1 MLIIFRFISLFHFQ
15 THFCVFSNFNCFIH
29 ADMIV
34 EVCQK
39 RDAEKFLSLPEKLYR
54 KDPSWIAVLEDDM
67 EAVFDPARNHR
78 FQQGECCRWLAVNG
92 KGGLALTMTDN
103 TPASP
108 NGKAIIWVVSG
119 SWYSSY
125 GQRPGPEKLKI
136 LLDRGYRV
144 FEVMHGSQPRYNI
157 EEALADVQRAV
168 RYIRFHAEDYGID
181 PNHIGISGASAG
193 GHLSL
198 LIGLMDGKGNP
209 NAKDPIDRE
218 SAKVQA
224 VAVFYPPTDFG
235 NWGGFKDLVLQKQA
249 LQQFGVLNA
258 FNFRDWDAKKNM
270 YVSVSN
276 ADSIRLR
283 AAGISPVTYVSPD
296 DPPVFMYHGT
306 ADKTVPLQ
314 QSQEMLEKLKAAGIH
329 AELKIKENAD
339 HGWRGQ
345 WEELGWFADW
355 FDKYLK

>member
-1 MLIIFRFISLFHFQ
+1 MKKLLFCLLLAGAAMQ
-15 THFCVFSNFNCFIH
+15 LH
-29 ADMIV
+29 AQSAIANAPH
-34 EVCQK
+34 EI
-39 RDAEKFLSLPEKLYR
+39 LYGR
-54 KDPSWIAVLEDDM
+54 KDGM
-67 EAVFDPARNHR
+67 
-78 FQQGECCRWLAVNG
+78 
-92 KGGLALTMTDN
+92 ALTMTDN
-103 TPASP
+103 MPASP

-157 EEALADVQRAV
+157 EEALADLQRAV
-168 RYIRFHAEDYGID
+168 RYVRHHAEEYGID
-181 PNHIGISGASAG
+181 PNKIGISGASAG

-198 LIGLMDGKGNP
+198 LIGLMDGKGNAQ
-209 NAKDPIDRE
+209 AKDPIDRE

-224 VAVFYPPTDFG
+224 VAVFYPPTDFA

-276 ADSIRLR
+276 ADSVRMR

-345 WEELGWFADW
+345 WDELGLFADW
-355 FDKYLK
+355 FDEYLK